1 MTNEVQTAIYAIV
14 NRELD
19 HAIYILVDASTLAE
33 MGELHESDD
42 LNFFVK
48 GLQDLRT
55 KIKMRELVG

>member
-1 MTNEVQTAIYAIV
+1 MTAEVQKAIYAVV

-19 HAIYILVDASTLAE
+19 HVIYILVDASTLAK
-33 MGELHESDD
+33 MGELHESDELD
-42 LNFFVK
+42 FFVK